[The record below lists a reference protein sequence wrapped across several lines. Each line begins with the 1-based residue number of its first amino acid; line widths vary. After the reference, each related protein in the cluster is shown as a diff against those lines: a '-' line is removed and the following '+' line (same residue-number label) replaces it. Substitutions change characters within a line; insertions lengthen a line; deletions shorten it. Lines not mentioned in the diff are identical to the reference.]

1 MYGDLKKDLIINLVT
16 NFILS
21 EDIYMLIHNLYS
33 TSEEMKLLKLNALF
47 YNEYALNTLL
57 NFEALKIKQQ
67 FRMDDSFW

>member
-47 YNEYALNTLL
+47 NNEYALNTLL

>member
-47 YNEYALNTLL
+47 NNEHALKTLL

-67 FRMDDSFW
+67 FRMDASFW